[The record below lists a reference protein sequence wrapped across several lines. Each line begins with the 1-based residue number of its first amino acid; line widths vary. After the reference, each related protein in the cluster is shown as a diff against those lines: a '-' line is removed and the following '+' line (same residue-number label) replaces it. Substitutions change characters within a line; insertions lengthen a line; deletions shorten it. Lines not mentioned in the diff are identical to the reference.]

1 MRKVLTIAA
10 AMMFVASTPAFAS
23 EDTPATTA
31 EAATLNLKA
40 GEFVTGADGKRI
52 GRIYQVSKEGNAEI
66 INGIRM
72 LVVPA
77 ATLSRTDG
85 KLVST
90 LSRRDLTK

>member
-23 EDTPATTA
+23 EDAPAAAA
-31 EAATLNLKA
+31 EAAPLNLKV
-40 GEFVTGADGKRI
+40 GEFVAGADGKRI

-77 ATLSRTDG
+77 ATLSRVDG

-90 LSRRDLTK
+90 LSKRDLTK